1 MTRRYGHIQWL
12 TLISPLRWTATSLCL
27 YKCAWEKKRKAGQE
41 PKPLPC
47 LVGLREDFQLSYHL
61 VVVPSGLAILL
72 TDGCGEVASEVD
84 YELV

>member
-1 MTRRYGHIQWL
+1 MANID
-12 TLISPLRWTATSLCL
+12 ISFAMDCHKSLFVQMRL
-27 YKCAWEKKRKAGQE
+27 GKKRKAGQE